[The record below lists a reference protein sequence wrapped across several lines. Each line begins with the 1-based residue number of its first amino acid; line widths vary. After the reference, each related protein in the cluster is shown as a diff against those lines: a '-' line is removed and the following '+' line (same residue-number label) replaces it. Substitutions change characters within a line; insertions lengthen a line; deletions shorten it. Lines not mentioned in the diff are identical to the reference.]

1 MWREKRHNRR
11 SPCGENDQIGAINY
25 VPPGMLVRL
34 FQSVKHGKV
43 YDLGQVIQ
51 MGALCV
57 FGLGEMGKRGNG
69 EEENKKERPP
79 C

>member
-1 MWREKRHNRR
+1 
-11 SPCGENDQIGAINY
+11 
-25 VPPGMLVRL
+25 MLVRL